1 MQAGRGK
8 QHAGPMNLTIL
19 SGGAAHG
26 LVTALAPQFKAATG
40 ADIDGTFGA
49 VGAMRDKLLAGAP
62 ADMLILTASL
72 IAELTQAGH
81 VVTGSAAELGAVAT
95 GVAVRTGDPAP
106 AIGDADGLR
115 AALRGA
121 DGIYFPDP
129 KLATAGIHFAKV
141 LDRLGIAGEVAARL
155 RTFPNGA
162 TAMRALADLKGGR
175 PIGCTQVTEILNT
188 TGVTLVGNLP
198 KDFALATVYT
208 LGICSKARS
217 PDLARAF
224 GALLAAEAT
233 RGLRERLGFG
243 V

>member
-1 MQAGRGK
+1 MK
-8 QHAGPMNLTIL
+8 LTIL
-19 SGGAAHG
+19 SGGAAQG
-26 LVTALAPQFKAATG
+26 LVSALAPQFKSETG
-40 ADIDGTFGA
+40 AEIDGTFGA
-49 VGAMRDKLLAGAP
+49 VGAMRDKLLAGAT
-62 ADMLILTASL
+62 ADMLILTSSL
-72 IAELTQAGH
+72 IAELTKAGH
-81 VVTGSAAELGAVAT
+81 VAASADVGSVAT

-106 AIGDADGLR
+106 AIGDADALR

-141 LDRLGIAGEVAARL
+141 LEKLGIADEVAPRL

-162 TAMRALADLKGGR
+162 TAMRALADAKGGR

-188 TGVTLVGNLP
+188 QGATLVGHLP

-208 LGICSKARS
+208 LGICTKAQS
-217 PDLARAF
+217 PDLARKLA
-224 GALLAAEAT
+224 ALLTAETT
-233 RGLRERLGFG
+233 RDLRRRLGFT